1 MKQVNATV
9 VSIVVPVCNEAR
21 QIADLMRRLQQ
32 APLPP
37 LMKREIIVVD
47 DASTDGTCEFLR
59 EMPCTANLEVIFHE
73 RNRGKGAA
81 IRTALEAARGDFV
94 LIQDADLEYDPNDYP
109 ALLTP
114 LAQNQANVVYGV
126 RPDRPERGFAY
137 YFGAKLMTTVTNL
150 LFRAG
155 IHDEATCYKAFR
167 RSLLRGI
174 KLNCKRFEFCP
185 EVTAKVSRLGER
197 IYEVPISYHPRTRAE
212 GKKIRWIDGIA
223 ALWALFRYRLEPQSW
238 FVIPAFDTA
247 PEPGKTVQED
257 EPRARAA
264 AAR

>member
-1 MKQVNATV
+1 MKQIDATV
-9 VSIVVPVCNEAR
+9 VSIVVPVCNEVR
-21 QIADLMRRLQQ
+21 QIADLMRRMQQ

-37 LMKREIIVVD
+37 FMKKEIIVVD
-47 DASTDGTCEFLR
+47 DASTDGTREFLR
-59 EMPCTANLEVIFHE
+59 EMPCTANLKVIFHE

-94 LIQDADLEYDPNDYP
+94 LIQDADLEYDPEDYP

-114 LAQNQANVVYGV
+114 LAHNQANVVYGV
-126 RPDRPERGFAY
+126 RPDRPERGFAC
-137 YFGAKLMTTVTNL
+137 YFGAKVMTAVTNL

-174 KLNCKRFEFCP
+174 KLNCERFEFCP

-197 IYEVPISYHPRTRAE
+197 IHEVPISYHPRTRAE
-212 GKKIRWIDGIA
+212 GKKIRWIDGVA
-223 ALWALFRYRLEPQSW
+223 ALCALFRYRLEPQSW
-238 FVIPAFDTA
+238 FVIPAFDEGPGT
-247 PEPGKTVQED
+247 GKTLEED
-257 EPRARAA
+257 KPQARAA

>member
-167 RSLLRGI
+167 CSLLRGI
-174 KLNCKRFEFCP
+174 RLNCERFEFCP
-185 EVTAKVSRLGER
+185 EVTAKVRKSAGWMESPPSGPCSATGWSRNHGSSSR
-197 IYEVPISYHPRTRAE
+197 HAIRRRSR
-212 GKKIRWIDGIA
+212 GK
-223 ALWALFRYRLEPQSW
+223 LFRKISREHAPQPLVNS
-238 FVIPAFDTA
+238 IPFLAT
-247 PEPGKTVQED
+247 QQLI
-257 EPRARAA
+257 
-264 AAR
+264 